1 MKQWKFGYKPEKLNT
16 APKKQKSTSSQKVN
30 AQLRKES
37 FKLSKERNKN
47 REKYITL
54 QEQKTA
60 NNKLKLE
67 NQKEYIGL
75 KYADLQHRI
84 NRDNAKFKLQKQSLD
99 YRKERDIQKDI
110 KKQNDNIA
118 KYKAKRKAYVAD
130 SFSRALESW
139 KFKF

>member
-1 MKQWKFGYKPEKLNT
+1 MKQWKFGYKPEKLT
-16 APKKQKSTSSQKVN
+16 SAQKKTKLTPSQKVN
-30 AQLRKES
+30 AKLRKENIT
-37 FKLSKERNKN
+37 LAKERNRT

-60 NNKLKLE
+60 NNRLKLE
-67 NQKEYIGL
+67 NQQEYIGL

-118 KYKAKRKAYVAD
+118 KYKAKRRAYVAD
-130 SFSRALESW
+130 SFSEALESW